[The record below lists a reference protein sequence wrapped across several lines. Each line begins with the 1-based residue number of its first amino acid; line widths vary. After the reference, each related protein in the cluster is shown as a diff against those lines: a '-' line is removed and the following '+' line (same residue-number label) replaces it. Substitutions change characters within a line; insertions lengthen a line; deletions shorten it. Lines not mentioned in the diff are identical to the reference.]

1 MKTIYQTTILLAALA
16 LLPACNDS
24 QESNTSTALP
34 GEPSPLDGYYV
45 NEAPSDAKQISEVFA
60 DPSPGKEIVLSGEI
74 MGRMHPFVEGRSM
87 VMLGDPTKVTPCNR
101 IPGDECPT
109 PWDNCC
115 DDPDV
120 LKKSIVS
127 IQFVDEAGKVLRTGL
142 RGYKGIKELSFLT
155 VKGIIAE
162 GSNADN
168 LLVTAQAFHIT
179 EPSPYLNAPPAADY
193 SHHGHLEGG
202 TIIEEDGAFIFKKD
216 DTKKEQPA
224 NTD

>member
-1 MKTIYQTTILLAALA
+1 MKTLYQTIILLAAVA
-16 LLPACNDS
+16 LLPACKEKAT
-24 QESNTSTALP
+24 ESSETTGTASSL
-34 GEPSPLDGYYV
+34 ETYYV
-45 NEAPSDAKQISEVFA
+45 NEVPGSAKQISEVFA
-60 DPSPGKEIVLSGEI
+60 DPTPGKEVVLSGEV
-74 MGRMHPFVEGRSM
+74 MGRMHPFVEGRGM
-87 VMLGDPTKVTPCNR
+87 VMLGDPTKITPCNR

-115 DDPDV
+115 DDPEV

-127 IQFVDEAGKVLRTGL
+127 IQFLDEAGKVIRTGL

-155 VKGIIAE
+155 VKGTIAD
-162 GSNADN
+162 GSNAEN

-202 TIIEEDGAFIFKKD
+202 SITEKDGEFIFKKE
-216 DTKKEQPA
+216 DTKKEEPA
-224 NTD
+224 KPE